1 MAPIVLKIKGNKSFS
16 PFSNLDSL
24 EELSKTWRVCTKVK
38 DSLENGSRLENLS
51 WRLWFQHH
59 LLVDGAKGKSQF
71 KKLSSMATRKLESE
85 KGQSLSQMAKAKKP
99 IKKES
104 KQPDEPIQQQPQAVA
119 PIAQQ
124 PFTPEQQQQLELEPQ
139 SSSTN
144 NFVLHQFTSDQAEDQ
159 IIELQDIFQP
169 YGDIQALLSSEAGQL
184 PVVEFPYDQWA
195 TFTPMSNTS
204 PAISFTNENPYNT
217 SMVNSMMYLDQSG
230 TTNMNSITISHPN
243 SPAMS
248 PQQSCGLSPTE
259 QDQLQS
265 ALYVCD
271 SMPPPPPSTLHSKLL
286 QSFNNSKQQEV
297 SG

>member
-1 MAPIVLKIKGNKSFS
+1 
-16 PFSNLDSL
+16 
-24 EELSKTWRVCTKVK
+24 
-38 DSLENGSRLENLS
+38 
-51 WRLWFQHH
+51 
-59 LLVDGAKGKSQF
+59 
-71 KKLSSMATRKLESE
+71 
-85 KGQSLSQMAKAKKP
+85 MAKAKKP